1 MALSMDREIISKVS
15 INEKGELLLALS
27 SGGKAMYQHIYR
39 EAAGVYWDQENH
51 GFKSTPINDWS
62 CAKWFFQIVSVAKS
76 GLGIEL
82 VLSANI
88 IWQDIPEKDIT
99 EIVQNHAI

>member
-1 MALSMDREIISKVS
+1 MALIMAPETISSVS
-15 INEKGELLLALS
+15 ITDKGELLLSLAS
-27 SGGKAMYQHIYR
+27 NGKAMYQHIYR

-62 CAKWFFQIVSVAKS
+62 CAKWFSQIVSVAKS

-82 VLSANI
+82 VLSTKV

>member
-1 MALSMDREIISKVS
+1 MNRETITKIS
-15 INEKGELLLALS
+15 INDAGELLLSLES
-27 SGGKAMYQHIYR
+27 CGKDMYQHIYR
-39 EAAGVYWDQENH
+39 EAAGVYWDQKNH

-62 CAKWFFQIVSVAKS
+62 CAKWFSQIVSVAKS

-82 VLSANI
+82 VLGTKV